1 VPFTDRDIQALLAG
15 CHRDPFSV
23 LGPHRDRDGVFRVRV
38 FQPGAAT
45 LEARTGDGTGVLA
58 QFVQR
63 HPAGLFEAAL
73 ASPDD
78 DYRLLARWQDGT
90 TTLLDDPYRHPLL
103 LAEADL
109 WWFNEG
115 TLLRPHRVLGAELI
129 ESRGISG
136 TRFAVWAPHATSV
149 SIVGDFNFW
158 DDRRHPMRLRQGSG
172 IWEIFLPDVGE
183 GALYKFSLRDNKG
196 QSLGQKADPFA
207 RRAEYRPATASVV
220 TRLPAPA
227 PALRRRHA
235 NAVDAPIS
243 IYEVHAPSWRL
254 PKDPGRRFADW
265 DELAST
271 LVPYAADLGFT
282 HIELMPV
289 SEYPF
294 DASWGYQPT
303 ALYAPSARFGDP
315 SGLGRFVAAC
325 HHAGLGLIID
335 WVPGHFPSD
344 AHGLARFDGSALYE
358 YADPREGFHPDW
370 NTLIYDFAKPQV
382 SNFLIGSALYWL
394 ETWGVD
400 GLRIDAVA
408 SMLHRDYSRR
418 EGEWLPNV
426 RGGRENLEAIAFLR
440 RLHSALAKECP
451 DAITIAEEST
461 TFPRVSRP
469 VAEDGLGFN
478 YKWNMG
484 WMNDSLRY
492 IAREPAQR
500 RYHHNEMTF
509 GLMYAFSEHFVLA
522 ISHDEV
528 VHGKRSLLERMPGDE
543 WQRFATLR
551 AYLGFMFGHPG
562 KKLLFMGCE
571 FAQIR
576 EWNYET
582 ELDWHLLERS
592 THSGVQHLVRDLN
605 RLLREKP
612 ALHRRDF
619 DPAGF
624 QWIDVSD
631 HERSVFAFLRREEV
645 TATPLIVVSHF
656 TTAVHEGYRLGVPE
670 PGVYREC
677 LNTDSEYYGGT
688 NVGTTLGKATSEPV
702 PAHGYKQSIVL
713 RLPPLATVFIERMT

>member
-1 VPFTDRDIQALLAG
+1 
-15 CHRDPFSV
+15 
-23 LGPHRDRDGVFRVRV
+23 
-38 FQPGAAT
+38 
-45 LEARTGDGTGVLA
+45 
-58 QFVQR
+58 
-63 HPAGLFEAAL
+63 
-73 ASPDD
+73 
-78 DYRLLARWQDGT
+78 
-90 TTLLDDPYRHPLL
+90 
-103 LAEADL
+103 
-109 WWFNEG
+109 
-115 TLLRPHRVLGAELI
+115 
-129 ESRGISG
+129 
-136 TRFAVWAPHATSV
+136 
-149 SIVGDFNFW
+149 
-158 DDRRHPMRLRQGSG
+158 
-172 IWEIFLPDVGE
+172 
-183 GALYKFSLRDNKG
+183 
-196 QSLGQKADPFA
+196 
-207 RRAEYRPATASVV
+207 
-220 TRLPAPA
+220 
-227 PALRRRHA
+227 
-235 NAVDAPIS
+235 
-243 IYEVHAPSWRL
+243 L

-592 THSGVQHLVRDLN
+592 AHSGVHHLVRDLN